1 MQRVSSR
8 IVHTVVDELGMD
20 PLRDDSF
27 VAIQRIQ
34 DSSIYNVSE
43 ADEFNLPLISFRT
56 YGDAELWW
64 AILVYNRMVDV
75 FSVCRGTTLRI
86 PNYSKVISAL
96 TENLRNDNRIEIVQ
110 I

>member
-8 IVHTVVDELGMD
+8 RVHAIVDELGMD

-27 VAIQRIQ
+27 VALQ
-34 DSSIYNVSE
+34 SIRDATLYNVSE
-43 ADEFNLPLISFRT
+43 SDEFNLPLISFRT
-56 YGDAELWW
+56 YGDAEMWW
-64 AILVYNRMVDV
+64 VILVYNRMADV
-75 FSVCRGTTLRI
+75 FSVCKGTTLRI
-86 PNYSKVISAL
+86 PNYSKVISLL